1 MELAI
6 LSRRWVYRPGTPAL
20 TAGLVSA
27 FPSGAKQ
34 YCEIGWYGVTLKGLI
49 CVTGL
54 GQRFTG
60 QPWGGSTQ
68 GFLVTKLPGRSPN
81 GASGV
86 MRAKDSQQGFL
97 QFMCLEAFPTSE
109 YLQLGKEPGGLS
121 HIQMSTALQA
131 RGDPNTHHET
141 AAAESCPCET
151 NAMLKTSQQRQ
162 VLTRVRSHRDTC
174 CCWQPRAEGRAHWKA
189 VGQPALFC
197 FQCWELNPEPHI

>member
-6 LSRRWVYRPGTPAL
+6 LSRSWVYRPGTPVL
-20 TAGLVSA
+20 TAGLVFV

-34 YCEIGWYGVTLKGLI
+34 YCEIGWYSVTLKCLI

-60 QPWGGSTQ
+60 QPWRLNTGLSGHETSRK
-68 GFLVTKLPGRSPN
+68 VTEWSLG
-81 GASGV
+81 GV
-86 MRAKDSQQGFL
+86 MRTKDSQQGFL
-97 QFMCLEAFPTSE
+97 QFVCLEAFPTSE
-109 YLQLGKEPGGLS
+109 YLQLS

-151 NAMLKTSQQRQ
+151 NAMLTKTSQQCQ
-162 VLTRVRSHRDTC
+162 VLTRVRSHRNTC
-174 CCWQPRAEGRAHWKA
+174 YCWQPCKDGRAHWKA
-189 VGQPALFC
+189 AGRPALFC